1 MKIRILRQ
9 TSIYG
14 RPARAGD
21 VIEASDSDG
30 RTLVAM
36 GKAEEVRD
44 VCLMPVVLDNPAPVE
59 APKPRT
65 RKPRII

>member
-14 RPARAGD
+14 QPARVGD
-21 VIEASDSDG
+21 VIEAFDSDG

-36 GKAEEVRD
+36 GKAEQVQD
-44 VCLMPVVLDNPAPVE
+44 ACPMPVTLDEPAPAE

-65 RKPRII
+65 RKPRFI